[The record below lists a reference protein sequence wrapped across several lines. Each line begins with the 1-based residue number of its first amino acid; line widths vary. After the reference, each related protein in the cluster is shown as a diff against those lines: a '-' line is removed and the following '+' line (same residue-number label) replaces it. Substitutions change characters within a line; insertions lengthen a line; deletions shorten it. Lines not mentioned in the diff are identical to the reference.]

1 MCRVTWFQFQILPF
15 FEKARDPSPARLQYP
30 SPNAPLWPLRLSL
43 QTGAQTDYY
52 ALGIMTYYHA
62 TTREKMPSIQR
73 WGLGGTRN
81 VQKNFDCLDGVYL
94 AADPMLALGFLL
106 ERALCGP
113 FLCKTPK
120 DYVAAFVVI
129 VIDGARIDER
139 RLRVDPNIKEVGFWI
154 FNGIV
159 DVASMPAI
167 DADQVMQFSQ
177 PAEK

>member
-1 MCRVTWFQFQILPF
+1 MPLSAWALAQICF
-15 FEKARDPSPARLQYP
+15 AGDSFDPVKSAGE
-30 SPNAPLWPLRLSL
+30 LSL
-43 QTGAQTDYY
+43 NLPIGAQTDYC

-62 TTREKMPSIQR
+62 TTCEKLPSIQR

-94 AADPMLALGFLL
+94 AFDPMLALGFLL
-106 ERALCGP
+106 EKALAGP

-120 DYVAAFVVI
+120 DCVAAFVVI
-129 VIDGARIDER
+129 VIDEARIDER
-139 RLRVDPNIKEVGFWI
+139 RLSVDPNIKKEGFWI

-159 DVASMPAI
+159 DVASMPVI
-167 DADQVMQFSQ
+167 DAEQVMQFSQ